1 MNDRCNTTV
10 GRRGRGLAPGVVVL
24 AAFATVALA
33 PAAAQAAAAP
43 GRAAACARLQ
53 RLALPASAIGGPT
66 SGATVTGARI
76 VAPTPGGGQGAAAL
90 PRPEFCEVTGAIA
103 PVDPSAPPIKFQV
116 SLPTEWNG
124 KAIHMGGG
132 GYNGSVVTGLNAA
145 PRAPDTLALPI
156 TRGFATFGSDS
167 GHEGNDAAFATNAEA
182 LENFAGAQIK
192 KTHDVAKAVMRNFY
206 GRLPNRTYFVGQSQ
220 GGREGMTA
228 AQRWPQ
234 DYDGI
239 VVTAPVMNVGE
250 AFFRFNDIGTAL
262 ARPGG
267 FLPPAKVKLF
277 VDAAMARCDAEDGV
291 VDGIVGNY
299 LGCDFEPSVLRCVE
313 GVDSGDNCLSDAQ
326 LASLAAVYQPRV
338 WRDGSRNVI
347 GRYPRFL
354 IGGGEDRPGG
364 LPQWIF
370 GRNAPPRVQPAGSGY
385 TMQSLGVGTAAFYGN
400 SAVRYFIAGDPAF
413 NTYDFDPAQHAERF
427 SQVTRQLAS
436 NSADLSGFK
445 ARGGKLIM
453 LHNTADAAVTPVRS
467 MDYYDEVVSRLGRA
481 ETEAFMRLYVV
492 PGGNHGGLGAPSK
505 VDLIGM
511 VDRWVVN
518 GQAPGDD
525 WVAEEYGPERTVIR
539 TKPLCAYP
547 YYPHYAGAG
556 DAKAAA
562 SYRCVV
568 SRP

>member
-1 MNDRCNTTV
+1 MA
-10 GRRGRGLAPGVVVL
+10 GAFVL
-24 AAFATVALA
+24 AAFAATALT
-33 PAAAQAAAAP
+33 PVSSQAAAAP
-43 GRAAACARLQ
+43 ARAAACTRLQ
-53 RLALPASAIGGPT
+53 GLAVPASAIGGPT
-66 SGATVTGARI
+66 GGATVTGAKI

-103 PVDPSAPPIKFQV
+103 PVDPQAPPIRFQV
-116 SLPTEWNG
+116 SLPTDWNG

-132 GYNGSVVTGLNAA
+132 GYNGNVVTGLNAA

-167 GHEGNDAAFATNAEA
+167 GHEGNDAAFAVNAEA
-182 LENFAGAQIK
+182 MENFAGAQLK
-192 KTHDVAKAVMRNFY
+192 KTRDVAQTVIRAFY
-206 GRLPNRTYFVGQSQ
+206 GRAPARTYFVGQSQ
-220 GGREGMTA
+220 GGREGLTV

-234 DYDGI
+234 DYDGV
-239 VVTAPVMNVGE
+239 VVTAPALNVGE

-277 VDAAMARCDAEDGV
+277 VDAAMAHCDANDGV
-291 VDGIVGNY
+291 VDGLVGNY
-299 LGCDFEPSVLRCVE
+299 LGCQFDPGVLRCPE
-313 GVDSGDNCLSDAQ
+313 GFDSGDNCLSDAQ
-326 LASLAAVYQPRV
+326 LASVASIYEPRV

-347 GRYPRFL
+347 ARYPRFL
-354 IGGGEDRPGG
+354 IGGGEDSPGG

-370 GRNAPPRVQPAGSGY
+370 GRNAPPRSQPAGGAY
-385 TMQSLGVGTAAFYGN
+385 TMQALGVGTAAFYGN
-400 SAVRYFIAGDPAF
+400 SAIRYFIAKDGAF
-413 NTYDFDPAQHAERF
+413 NTYDFDAAQHAERF
-427 SQVTRQLAS
+427 AQVTRQLAS
-436 NSADLSGFK
+436 DNADLSGFK

-453 LHNTADAAVTPVRS
+453 LHNTADAAITPVRS
-467 MDYYDEVVSRLGRA
+467 MNYYDEVVTRLGRT

-492 PGGNHGGLGAPSK
+492 PGGDHGGLGAPSK

-511 VDRWVVN
+511 LDRWVVE
-518 GQAPGDD
+518 GRAPGDD
-525 WVAEEYGPERTVIR
+525 WVAEEYGPQRTVVR

-547 YYPHYAGAG
+547 YYPHYVGG
-556 DAKAAA
+556 DAKAAG